1 MIICHLTFALALP
14 VLKGSMAGPVIAFTA
29 IILLGISFSLV
40 PAALWPSVPKLVDD
54 RLLGSAYAVIFWIQN
69 IGLFAFPMI
78 IGNVLAAVNPGIT
91 DPLQYNYTV
100 PMLVFASLGVFALL
114 LGLWL
119 KKEDKIKGYGLELP
133 NIKRI
138 NLSSIL

>member
-1 MIICHLTFALALP
+1 MKVWITRHGQTALNKQQLMQGVYDEPLSEVGIEQAKEARRKIGD
-14 VLKGSMAGPVIAFTA
+14 VKFDAGYCSPLVRAKKTA
-29 IILLGISFSLV
+29 
-40 PAALWPSVPKLVDD
+40 
-54 RLLGSAYAVIFWIQN
+54 
-69 IGLFAFPMI
+69 MI

-133 NIKRI
+133 NIKKD
-138 NLSSIL
+138 